1 MTFSKM
7 QSVTNAQSNIIN
19 FEIIRLPRIYDNDEK
34 KTESNSSDEDQIEKE
49 TNQNR
54 KEIYGKGNEAKII
67 KEKLGDFDV
76 CKSNAYKNV
85 ISHFGRSVRLSEL
98 LAVLGSIDIL
108 LQIKRN
114 ISLPKI
120 TRDEKRSFPLLI
132 KYIERNS
139 ELVLPHLPY
148 ISLCDSHFRKISL
161 DIK

>member
-1 MTFSKM
+1 M
-7 QSVTNAQSNIIN
+7 
-19 FEIIRLPRIYDNDEK
+19 PRIYDNDEK